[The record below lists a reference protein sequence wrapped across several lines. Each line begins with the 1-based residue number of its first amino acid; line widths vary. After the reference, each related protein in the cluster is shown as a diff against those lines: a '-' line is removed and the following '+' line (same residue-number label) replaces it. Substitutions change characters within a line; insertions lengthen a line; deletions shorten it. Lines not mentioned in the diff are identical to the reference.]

1 MIFPYGNTL
10 TYDSFVWIFW
20 GGKKYTLEQV
30 FPSLE
35 KITLSY
41 NPTFNWVLLW
51 EIVLQFQQKPQAVS
65 KDLKGIVTVLF

>member
-1 MIFPYGNTL
+1 MIVLSEYFG
-10 TYDSFVWIFW
+10 